1 MTFFATE
8 NKCVNTQKFSVH
20 ISLINNILFFSTEK
34 KCVNT
39 QKFSVEIRRRK
50 LRSFIKNLDKDTA
63 ISWHLL
69 VYLHK
74 H

>member
-50 LRSFIKNLDKDTA
+50 LRSFIKKFGQRHRYILA
-63 ISWHLL
+63 PFSIFA
-69 VYLHK
+69 
-74 H
+74 